1 MTRSSTAPCGT
12 SPARSTR
19 VPSARSGAAA
29 DRTDPEAAGDRPD
42 FPPGFVW
49 GAATAAYQ
57 IEGAVA
63 EDGRTPSIW
72 DTFSRLPG
80 AVVGGDTGDTAC
92 EHYHRWPEDL
102 DLVAELG
109 LTAYRFSTSW
119 PRVVPSRGR
128 VEPRG
133 LDFYSRL
140 VDGLLER
147 GVEPWLTVYHWDLP
161 QWLEDLGGWAARETA
176 DRMTE
181 YALTLHD
188 RLGDRVRHW
197 TTLNEPWC
205 AAFLGYAGGQ
215 HAPGRQDP
223 QAGVSAM
230 HHLLLAHGRTVRAL
244 RSVDGTARLGL
255 TVNCTVADP
264 AHPWHPEDAALARRT
279 EALLNGAFVEPAL
292 RGTYPELALEAFAAA
307 GVRVPVQDGDLAEIA
322 APIDFLGVNYYNGGA
337 LCARPPSPDEELPT
351 QAGVTRPTSDPFVGR
366 GPAHLV
372 SRHLPRTAMDWEVQP
387 DGLRRLLEGLHRD
400 WTGPAGIPL
409 YVTENGA
416 AYDDAVGPDGAV
428 DDPERT
434 DYVLRHLGAVRD
446 AVANGADVRGYFV
459 WSLLDNFEW
468 AYGYDKR
475 FGIVHVDFATQRRT
489 PKRSARALSRVARTG
504 RLGHEGAAAAST
516 VGP

>member
-1 MTRSSTAPCGT
+1 MTATVTSEQTAESSGN
-12 SPARSTR
+12 
-19 VPSARSGAAA
+19 
-29 DRTDPEAAGDRPD
+29 RPD
-42 FPPGFVW
+42 FPPGFLW

-72 DTFSRLPG
+72 DTFCAQPG
-80 AVVGGDTGDTAC
+80 AVVGGDTGEVAC
-92 EHYHRWPEDL
+92 DHYHRWREDL
-102 DLVAELG
+102 DVVAGLG

-119 PRVVPSRGR
+119 PRVVPEPGR
-128 VEPRG
+128 IEPRG

-147 GVEPWLTVYHWDLP
+147 GVQPWLTVYHWDLP
-161 QWLEDLGGWAARETA
+161 QWLEDRGGWTNRDVA

-181 YALTLHD
+181 YALALHD

-205 AAFLGYAGGQ
+205 SAFLGYAGGQ

-230 HHLLLAHGRTVRAL
+230 HHLLLAHGRTARAL
-244 RSVDGTARLGL
+244 RSVDRGITLGM

-264 AHPWHPEDAALARRT
+264 AHLWHPEDAALARRT
-279 EALLNGAFVEPAL
+279 ETLLQGVFVEPAL
-292 RGTYPELALEAFAAA
+292 LGRYPAGAAEAYASA
-307 GVRVPVQDGDLAEIA
+307 GVRIPVRDGDLAEIA
-322 APIDFLGVNYYNGGA
+322 APVDFLGVNYYNGGA
-337 LCARPPSPDEELPT
+337 VCAHPSAEDEALPT
-351 QAGVTRPTSDPFVGR
+351 QAAVTRPTSDPNVGR
-366 GPAHLV
+366 GDAYPV
-372 SRHLPRTAMDWEVQP
+372 SRGLPRTAMDWEVQP

-400 WTGPAGIPL
+400 YTGPAGIPL

-416 AYDDAVGPDGAV
+416 AYDDVVLPDGSV
-428 DDPERT
+428 DDRERAA
-434 DYVLRHLGAVRD
+434 YVLAHVRAVADAVR
-446 AVANGADVRGYFV
+446 AGADVRGYFV

-468 AYGYDKR
+468 AYGYAKR

-489 PKRSARALSRVARTG
+489 PKRSASVLSRVARTG
-504 RLGHEGAAAAST
+504 RLDGDEGSGPGT
-516 VGP
+516 VRP